1 VLRLRLGDLF
11 ALWRAHCSIRLSTV
25 AARHGRAWSIRY
37 VIADT
42 LTDQCRHD

>member
-1 VLRLRLGDLF
+1 VLRFRLGDLF

-25 AARHGRAWSIRY
+25 VARLARASSIRY

-42 LTDQCRHD
+42 LTAQGRHD